1 VVDALVASLGYG
13 ATFLAM
19 VVVITVVHEFGHFL
33 AARHFGVRVE
43 VFAVGFG
50 KELLGWT
57 DSRGTRWKLCLLPL
71 GGYVR
76 MFGEGGRTD
85 EARPQSKADAVR
97 SYGNLPA
104 GRRAAILLA
113 GPLANLVFAVAA
125 LAALVLIVGRVVPS
139 PEIGGVD
146 PAGPAAA
153 AGLQV
158 GDRVV
163 SVDGR
168 PVDSF
173 AAVDAVVAGA
183 SGRDVVLTVTRDGVG
198 RSVVVRPATVA
209 RDGALRGDIGA
220 VAAGR
225 ERVAV
230 GPLAA
235 GAFAFEQTAAF
246 TAYNVAFIRQV
257 ATGARGL
264 EDLAGP
270 LRIAQISGRK
280 VAELGLA
287 ALVVITAM
295 LSVNVG
301 LFNLLPIPLLDGG
314 HLLFLAVERLRGRR
328 VSHRVQRLCVVGGL
342 TAVLAISLATTLND
356 ILHLA
361 G

>member
-1 VVDALVASLGYG
+1 MVDTLVASLGYG
-13 ATFLAM
+13 ATFVAM
-19 VVVITVVHEFGHFL
+19 VVVITVVHELGHFL
-33 AARHFGVRVE
+33 VARLFGVRVE

-57 DSRGTRWKLCLLPL
+57 DARGTRWKLCLLPL

-76 MFGEGGRTD
+76 MFGEGDGTD
-85 EARPQSKADAVR
+85 DARPR
-97 SYGNLPA
+97 SIAGAAGSYANRPA
-104 GRRAAILLA
+104 GQRAAILLA
-113 GPLANLVFAVAA
+113 GPLANLLFAVVAV
-125 LAALVLIVGRVVPS
+125 AALVLIVGRIVPS
-139 PEIGGVD
+139 PEIGVVD

-153 AGLQV
+153 AGLQA

-163 SVDGR
+163 AVDGR

-173 AAVDAVVAGA
+173 AAVDTAVAGA
-183 SGRDVVLTVTRDGVG
+183 AGRDIVLTVTRDGMG
-198 RSVVVRPATVA
+198 RSVVVRPVTVA
-209 RDGALRGDIGA
+209 HDGALRGEIGA
-220 VAAGR
+220 LAAGR

-235 GAFAFEQTAAF
+235 GAFALEQTAAF
-246 TAYNVAFIRQV
+246 TAHNIAFIRQV

-270 LRIAQISGRK
+270 LRVAQISGRK

-328 VSHRVQRLCVVGGL
+328 VSRRVQRLCVFGGL

-356 ILHLA
+356 VLHLA
-361 G
+361 S

>member
-1 VVDALVASLGYG
+1 MTDDA
-13 ATFLAM
+13 FLCDSGRPANAPQ
-19 VVVITVVHEFGHFL
+19 HP
-33 AARHFGVRVE
+33 
-43 VFAVGFG
+43 AV
-50 KELLGWT
+50 
-57 DSRGTRWKLCLLPL
+57 
-71 GGYVR
+71 
-76 MFGEGGRTD
+76 
-85 EARPQSKADAVR
+85 
-97 SYGNLPA
+97 
-104 GRRAAILLA
+104 

-125 LAALVLIVGRVVPS
+125 LAALVLITAALPS

-146 PAGPAAA
+146 PAGSAAA
-153 AGLQV
+153 AGLHA
-158 GDRVV
+158 GDRIIA
-163 SVDGR
+163 VDGR

-183 SGRDVVLTVTRDGVG
+183 AGRDIVLTVTRDGMG
-198 RSVVVRPATVA
+198 RSVVVRPVTVA

-230 GPLAA
+230 GPLAE
-235 GAFAFEQTAAF
+235 GAFAFEQTVAF
-246 TAYNVAFIRQV
+246 TAQNIAFVRQV

-328 VSHRVQRLCVVGGL
+328 VSHHVQRLCVVGGL

-356 ILHLA
+356 ILRLTS
-361 G
+361 

>member
-1 VVDALVASLGYG
+1 MVDILVASLGYG

-33 AARHFGVRVE
+33 AARHFGVRVD

-76 MFGEGGRTD
+76 MFGEGDRTD
-85 EARPQSKADAVR
+85 ETRPRSMADAAR
-97 SYGNLPA
+97 SYATLPA

-139 PEIGGVD
+139 PEIGGVA
-146 PAGPAAA
+146 PAGSAAA
-153 AGLQV
+153 AGLHA
-158 GDRVV
+158 GDRIIA
-163 SVDGR
+163 VDGR

-183 SGRDVVLTVTRDGVG
+183 AGRDIVLTVTRDGMG
-198 RSVVVRPATVA
+198 RSVVVRPVTVA

-235 GAFAFEQTAAF
+235 GAFAFEQTVAF
-246 TAYNVAFIRQV
+246 TAQNIAFVRQV

-328 VSHRVQRLCVVGGL
+328 VSHHVQRLCVVGGL

-356 ILHLA
+356 ILRLTS
-361 G
+361 